1 MRPIRLLLALVFLLG
16 ITVTVSA
23 QQVTVDLRQVKLEKV
38 LDALTRQTGYAF
50 YHSRPSID
58 PDRTV
63 TLTVKDVKLETALER
78 LFAGTNIGY
87 EIKGQKVY
95 LSKKSTGTQTSTLPR
110 SINGTVLDGSG
121 QPVIGASVVIKGT
134 TKGASTGLDGSFT
147 LDAVPDDVLV
157 VSYIGYDTQ
166 EIPVGPRT
174 EIKVSLKEN
183 ATQLDDVVV
192 VGYGVVK
199 KRDVST
205 AISSIKAEDIAN
217 QPNSDFRQAMAGKM
231 PGVQVMQTSGDPEGS
246 NLMVRVRGISS
257 ATAGNDPLY
266 IIDGVP
272 VENGLSN
279 FNPNDVESME
289 VLKDASSAA
298 IYGSRGS
305 NGVILITTKKGKSD
319 KITVTYD
326 GYYGVEKVS
335 KKIDMLNAYQFAQLA
350 KEGHDNAYYDRH
362 PGGTDING
370 ERPESYSNYPVELI
384 PYLNGE
390 PGLTDTD
397 WQDEI
402 YRTASTTSHNIAISG
417 KGKNVNYFISAN
429 YYYKEG
435 IIINSDFEKYS
446 FRMNLDGKYK
456 NFKYGVNFSPSYSES
471 NRVQASGAYG
481 TKEADGGPGIV
492 QSALASVPLWPVY
505 NPDGTF
511 NYQGNG
517 YWRIGTD
524 YQHNEVLNPVALALL
539 RSDVVSRIAMTGRA
553 FLAYD
558 LCKGLTFQ
566 TSVGGNFYGA
576 HNDKYRSSELPLLG
590 KAYYDQRSNPEGYS
604 SSGFYFNWLIENQL
618 SYARDFGDHS
628 ISAVLVQSAQK
639 ETYKG
644 NSVKATDYPNDY
656 IQTIGGGTVSD
667 GNSKIDQWSLA
678 SYLARVQ
685 YSYKGKYMI
694 SAAIRAD
701 GSSRFGKNNRW
712 GYFPSASAAWR
723 ISGEDFFQE
732 SKALTWVDDLK
743 LRVSYGQTGNFQ
755 IGNYKH
761 LMTMSTDDYI
771 LGAGSGSLANGYKPT
786 GIANPDLTWEKTSM
800 VNVGLDLSALKGY
813 LGLTA
818 EYYYAN
824 TSDMLLDVPIPQLT
838 GHSTTL
844 MNVGKVNNRG
854 WELSLTSQHSYKN
867 GISYSVNANWAKN
880 TNEVLALG
888 ANDTPIIKT
897 CSTNHDFFITEVGK
911 PIGSYYLLVQDGVFK
926 NEEELKAYPHFG
938 DTHAGDFRFVDV
950 DKDGVLDTDKDR
962 TIVGNYMPDFT
973 YGFGGS
979 FGFKGLDFQ
988 IAFQGVHGNEIL
1000 NLNRRYLAS
1009 VEGNVNMMTLT
1020 LNRWQSAEN
1029 PGDGNTNR
1037 ANRKATGNNGRT
1049 STWHLEDGS
1058 YLRLQNIALGY
1069 TLPVQWTKKFYVEKL
1084 RIYVSAQNLY
1094 TWTDYTGYNPEV
1106 SLKTS
1111 ALTPGVDYGTYPL
1124 AKTFMVGLNVTF

>member
-1 MRPIRLLLALVFLLG
+1 MRPIKLLLALAFLTSASLG
-16 ITVTVSA
+16 ASA
-23 QQVTVDLRQVKLEKV
+23 QQVTVSLKQVKLVRV
-38 LDALTRQTGYAF
+38 LDAITEQTGYPF
-50 YHSRPSID
+50 YHSRPTVN
-58 PDRTV
+58 PDAIV
-63 TLTVKDVKLETALER
+63 SLDVDNVKLETALNE
-78 LFAGTNIGY
+78 LFAGTDIRY
-87 EIKGQKVY
+87 EIDNRKIY
-95 LSKKSTGTQTSTLPR
+95 LKERTSTGMQSPRTVTGRVVDAAGLPVV
-110 SINGTVLDGSG
+110 GATVI
-121 QPVIGASVVIKGT
+121 VRGT
-134 TKGASTGLDGSFT
+134 TKGASTGVDGEFALEAAPS
-147 LDAVPDDVLV
+147 DVLEI
-157 VSYIGYDTQ
+157 SYIGYLPQQAVVGSRTQ
-166 EIPVGPRT
+166 IDIALQEDAMQVD
-174 EIKVSLKEN
+174 E
-183 ATQLDDVVV
+183 VVV

-217 QPNSDFRQAMAGKM
+217 QPNADFRQAMAGKM
-231 PGVQVMQTSGDPEGS
+231 PGVQVLQTSGDPEGS
-246 NLMVRVRGISS
+246 NLLVRVRGVGS
-257 ATAGNDPLY
+257 ATAGTDPLY

-305 NGVILITTKKGKSD
+305 NGVILITTKKGRSD

-326 GYYGVEKVS
+326 GYYGIEKVS
-335 KKIDMLNAYQFAQLA
+335 KKIDMLNAYEFAQLA
-350 KEGHDNAYYDRH
+350 KEGHDNAYYDLH
-362 PGGTDING
+362 PGGTDPNG
-370 ERPESYSNYPVELI
+370 SRPESYSNYPVELI

-397 WQDEI
+397 WQDAI
-402 YRTASTTSHNIAISG
+402 FRTASTTSHNIAISG
-417 KGKNVNYFISAN
+417 KGGNVNYFISAN
-429 YYYKEG
+429 YYLKQG

-446 FRMNLDGKYK
+446 FRLNLDGKYK

-471 NRVQASGAYG
+471 TRVNASGAYG
-481 TKEADGGPGIV
+481 DGGVV
-492 QSALASVPLWPVY
+492 QAALASVPIWPVY

-511 NYQGNG
+511 NFQGNG

-524 YQHNEVLNPVALALL
+524 YQHNEVLNPVALATLQ
-539 RSDVVSRIAMTGRA
+539 SDVVSRIAMTGRA

-558 LCKGLTFQ
+558 ICKGLTFQ

-576 HNDKYRSSELPLLG
+576 HNDTYRASTLPLQG
-590 KAYYDQRSNPEGYS
+590 KAYYDQPSNPVGKS
-604 SSGFYFNWLIENQL
+604 SSGFYFNWLVENQFT
-618 SYARDFGDHS
+618 YARDFGDHS
-628 ISAVLVQSAQK
+628 ISAILVQSAQK

-644 NSVKATDYPNDY
+644 NNVKATDYPNDY
-656 IQTIGGGTVSD
+656 IQTIGGGTVTD
-667 GNSKIDQWSLA
+667 GNSKTDQWSLA

-685 YSYKGKYMI
+685 YSYKGKYMF

-712 GYFPSASAAWR
+712 GYFPSVSAAWR

-732 SKALTWVDDLK
+732 AKSMSWVDDLK
-743 LRVSYGQTGNFQ
+743 LRASYGQTGNFQ
-755 IGNYKH
+755 IGNYRH
-761 LMTMSTDDYI
+761 LSTMDSDDYI
-771 LGAGSGSLANGYKPT
+771 LGTGNGSLASGYKPT

-800 VNVGLDLSALKGY
+800 VNVGIDISAWKGY

-854 WELSLTSQHSYKN
+854 WELSLTSQHAYKN
-867 GISYSVNANWAKN
+867 GLSYSFSANWAKN

-897 CSTNHDFFITEVGK
+897 CSTAHDFFITKVGE
-911 PIGSYYLLVQDGVFK
+911 PIGSYYLLVQDGVFM
-926 NEEELKAYPHFG
+926 NDDELKAYPHF
-938 DTHAGDFRFVDV
+938 DNTQAGDFRFVDV
-950 DKDGVLDTDKDR
+950 DGDGVLDTDKDR
-962 TIVGNYMPDFT
+962 MIVGNYMPDFT

-979 FGFKGLDFQ
+979 LAWKGIDFQ
-988 IAFQGVHGNEIL
+988 IAFQGVYGNEIL
-1000 NLNRRYLAS
+1000 NLNRRYLAN
-1009 VEGNVNMMTLT
+1009 VEGNVNMMSCTLG
-1020 LNRWQSAEN
+1020 RWQSAEN
-1029 PGDGNTNR
+1029 PGDGQTNR
-1037 ANRKATGNNGRT
+1037 ANRKAKGNNGRT
-1049 STWHLEDGS
+1049 STWHIEDGS

-1069 TLPVQWTKKFYVEKL
+1069 TLPARWTKKFYVEKL
-1084 RIYVSAQNLY
+1084 RIYLSAQNLC

-1106 SLKTS
+1106 SLTTS